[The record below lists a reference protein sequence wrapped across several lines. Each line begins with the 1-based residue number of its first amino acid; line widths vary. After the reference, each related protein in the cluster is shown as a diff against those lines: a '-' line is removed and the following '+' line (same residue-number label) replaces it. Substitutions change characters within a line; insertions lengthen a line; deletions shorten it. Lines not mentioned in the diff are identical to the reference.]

1 MMISRLLTLAG
12 TGVFLPGRPTVAVH
26 DVHVTLPQL
35 QRVEVEVSLGGTE
48 VPGPGVVRG
57 GEVGA
62 RVVQHVVVAE
72 REGLS
77 NSTPLKWTSPP
88 LNQKTPPKKQGVFS
102 MFWS

>member
-12 TGVFLPGRPTVAVH
+12 TGVFLPGRPAVAVH

-35 QRVEVEVSLGGTE
+35 QRVEVEVGLGGAK

-62 RVVQHVVVAE
+62 RVVQHIVVAE
-72 REGLS
+72 REGA
-77 NSTPLKWTSPP
+77 
-88 LNQKTPPKKQGVFS
+88 VFLTCS
-102 MFWS
+102 SHLYHQVWDDQSLCRLCIGY